1 MLVGDG
7 DFLKN
12 LRPQLTFAMSLLVYF
27 LEIQGSL
34 TMENYLNQI
43 HGGTVM
49 PEKKKVTASR
59 EESVD
64 YMNKVLP
71 VQDSF
76 DIIQRDMMIG
86 GRVASF
92 FFIDGFTKDEVML
105 KIMDSFFKVTKESMP
120 SDATAFAREC
130 IPYVEVDVIGDFD
143 QVLRNV
149 LSGVTCLFIEGF
161 EACIAIDCRT
171 YPARSVEEPDKDKSL
186 RGSRDGFVETI
197 VFNTALMRRR
207 IRDPHLTMQ
216 MMEVG
221 DSSRT
226 DVSVCYMKDR
236 VDEELL
242 NTVLTKIEDI
252 RTDDLRMNQQ
262 SLAECLFKRKWFN
275 PFPKFKFTERPDTAA
290 ACLLEG
296 KVVILVDNS
305 PSAMILPTSIL
316 DMIEEANDYYFPT
329 LTGIYLKV
337 ARGLI
342 TLMTVFLTPL
352 FLLFMQNLNW
362 LPKAF
367 DFVAVKDMV
376 NIPLIF
382 QLLILEIAI
391 DGLRLA
397 ALNTPSMLSTP
408 LSVIAG
414 LVMGEFSVQSGWFNA
429 EVMLYMAFVAV
440 ANYTQ
445 PNFELGY
452 ALKFMR
458 LLLLVLT
465 ALFNWIGFAA
475 GCVIIVCSLCFNKT
489 LSGRNYLNIKLN

>member
-1 MLVGDG
+1 
-7 DFLKN
+7 
-12 LRPQLTFAMSLLVYF
+12 
-27 LEIQGSL
+27 
-34 TMENYLNQI
+34 
-43 HGGTVM
+43 M
-49 PEKKKVTASR
+49 PV
-59 EESVD
+59 
-64 YMNKVLP
+64 
-71 VQDSF
+71 
-76 DIIQRDMMIG
+76 
-86 GRVASF
+86 
-92 FFIDGFTKDEVML
+92 
-105 KIMDSFFKVTKESMP
+105 
-120 SDATAFAREC
+120 DATAFAREC

-149 LSGVTCLFIEGF
+149 LSGVTCLFIEGY

-207 IRDPHLTMQ
+207 IRDPQLTMQ
-216 MMEVG
+216 MLEVG
-221 DSSRT
+221 ESSRT
-226 DVSVCYMKDR
+226 DVAVCYMKDR
-236 VDEELL
+236 VDTELL
-242 NTVLTKIEDI
+242 DTVTTRIKSIK
-252 RTDDLRMNQQ
+252 TDDLRMNQQ
-262 SLAECLFKRKWFN
+262 SLAECLYKRKWFN

-337 ARGLI
+337 SRALI
-342 TLMTVFLTPL
+342 TIMTVFLTPL

-362 LPKAF
+362 LPDVFA
-367 DFVAVKDMV
+367 FVAVKDMV

-414 LVMGEFSVQSGWFNA
+414 LVMGEFSVKSGWFNA

-475 GCVIIVCSLCFNKT
+475 GCIIIVCSLCFNKT